1 MNFDL
6 KFDSGTGEIAI
17 DGVAVARII
26 SEATTTKLDKMVW
39 LLRELEV
46 GKFSENEEKMDE
58 YRNRCEDYLD
68 EISDLT
74 CENDRLRD
82 EIALLKGRLEC

>member
-6 KFDSGTGEIAI
+6 KFDAGTGEIAI
-17 DGVAVARII
+17 DGVTVARII

>member
-6 KFDSGTGEIAI
+6 KFDAGTGEIAI

-46 GKFSENEEKMDE
+46 GKFSENEEKMDQ
-58 YRNRCEDYLD
+58 YRDRCEDYLD

-82 EIALLKGRLEC
+82 EIALLKGRLKC

>member
-6 KFDSGTGEIAI
+6 KFDAGTGDIEI
-17 DGVAVARII
+17 DGVTVARII
-26 SEATTTKLDKMVW
+26 SKTITTKLDKMVW

-46 GKFSENEEKMDE
+46 GKFSENAEKMDE
-58 YRNRCEDYLD
+58 YRDRCEDYMD

-74 CENDRLRD
+74 CENERLRD
-82 EIALLKGRLEC
+82 EIALLKGRLKC